1 MADSLDEM
9 GELLQL
15 VEQSWKVRALE
26 AENALE
32 EANRQIERLRLEI
45 LELFGQMKELRSGI
59 EQVRKALR
67 NDRDLP
73 GEPWRIP
80 GDPHEDGYYHDAQ
93 KRRWEQ
99 MIHEKYLTA
108 EKYHQAGT
116 VDWMKYIREGDS

>member
-1 MADSLDEM
+1 MDSLDEM

-45 LELFGQMKELRSGI
+45 LELFGQLKTLRAEI
-59 EQVRKALR
+59 EEVVRKALR

-99 MIHEKYLTA
+99 LIHEKYLTA
-108 EKYHQAGT
+108 EKYRQTGA
-116 VDWMKYIREGDS
+116 VDWIKYIEKGDS